1 MAHPVHGKYIA
12 LGVAGSVA
20 CYKAV
25 DLASKLTQS
34 GALVDVLMT
43 GAATKFLSPLLF
55 QSITHRPVT
64 SDLFDPRS
72 EMAMDH
78 VAVAQRA
85 AVVVIA
91 PATANLIA
99 KIAHGLAD
107 DAVTSTVLATTA
119 PVIVAPAMDANMFDS
134 PATQE
139 NVAKLESRGF
149 TIAGP
154 AEGRLAS
161 GLLGKGRLLDTQD
174 LLGYVR
180 WVLGRGGDLDGRKIV
195 VSAGGTQEPIDPVR
209 HITNRSSGKMGYAIA
224 EGARDRGATAV
235 LVTAP
240 TSLPDPI
247 GVRVVRV
254 ESALQMMDAVATES
268 ADAHALIM
276 AAAVADW
283 RPAASQEQ
291 KIKKGPSDGWSL
303 ELVKNP
309 DILAKVR
316 GNGLI
321 RVGFAAESENIVA
334 NARTKL
340 EDKDLDLMVAN
351 DVSRGDV
358 FGADTNSVVLL
369 DREGGAE
376 ELPELS
382 KYDVGGHILDS
393 VAKLVG

>member
-1 MAHPVHGKYIA
+1 MAHPVHGKHIA

-43 GAATKFLSPLLF
+43 GAATNFLSPLLF
-55 QSITHRPVT
+55 QSITHRPIT

-99 KIAHGLAD
+99 KIAHGLSD

-161 GLLGKGRLLDTQD
+161 GLLGKGRMLDTPD

-195 VSAGGTQEPIDPVR
+195 VSAGGTQESIDPVR
-209 HITNRSSGKMGYAIA
+209 HITNRSSGKMGYALA

-240 TSLPDPI
+240 TSLPDPV
-247 GVRVVRV
+247 GVGVVRV
-254 ESALQMMDAVATES
+254 ESALQMMDAVAAES

-283 RPAASQEQ
+283 RPAAFQEQ
-291 KIKKGPSDGWSL
+291 KIKKGRGDGWSL

-321 RVGFAAESENIVA
+321 RVGFAAESENLVA

-369 DREGGAE
+369 DRDGGAE
-376 ELPELS
+376 QLPELS
-382 KYDVGGHILDS
+382 KYDVGGHILDR
-393 VAKLVG
+393 VAKLLV